1 MPAERN
7 ATTASLTTT
16 SLFTTAAIFT
26 YTAGSG
32 DLSTPANYAGNVAPG
47 NGQDIAFSNGSGGS
61 VINNNLSSV
70 NSFTFNTGAGAF
82 SLSGNALTIAAGIT
96 TNSGSLQTINNNLI
110 LSGNQSFNANAGSL
124 SFGGIIDTSTNT
136 LTITGGSNISFS
148 GIVTGNG
155 SLVKEGAGI
164 AFLDG
169 TYNNINSGYIG
180 TTTINQGILR
190 ADVGSLVQTSSVQVN
205 NGGTLLL
212 SGNGRHI
219 GAGTSVTLNGGTFN
233 TGGYSEPS
241 GIASGASTNYVGPLT
256 LTATSTIDFG
266 LSNTSVLGFGDVG
279 PHTSGAV
286 LQITNWNGTPF
297 TGGSGDRLLFAG
309 LAINFETKYLFNE
322 VSFNGSPGYAAI
334 HEQPLLRNRPR
345 S

>member
-1 MPAERN
+1 MTTVALVQATPVLSAN
-7 ATTASLTTT
+7 ASRTQRDDGFSYDNFAIH
-16 SLFTTAAIFT
+16 TAAIFT

-190 ADVGSLVQTSSVQVN
+190 PM
-205 NGGTLLL
+205 
-212 SGNGRHI
+212 SGR
-219 GAGTSVTLNGGTFN
+219 SC
-233 TGGYSEPS
+233 
-241 GIASGASTNYVGPLT
+241 
-256 LTATSTIDFG
+256 
-266 LSNTSVLGFGDVG
+266 
-279 PHTSGAV
+279 
-286 LQITNWNGTPF
+286 
-297 TGGSGDRLLFAG
+297 
-309 LAINFETKYLFNE
+309 K
-322 VSFNGSPGYAAI
+322 
-334 HEQPLLRNRPR
+334 PLLCR
-345 S
+345 